1 MDVIQTFF
9 EQYLTPFAGNPHLGL
24 FLVVWFSAIFPLA
37 LPEEA
42 FTLLGGACVA
52 HGLLEPLPTALAIL
66 GGIIATNDTQYW
78 MGRGVLG
85 LLRTTRLGQRMIR
98 SHSFQRSQ
106 DLMHRKGLWAIVGC
120 RFFFGTR
127 APTYMAAGFLHFPF
141 LKFWLVDTSVVLLHG
156 IPFLLVGYFFAGG
169 IARILNAM
177 EQLGYWSLALLVA
190 FLLLCLL
197 ISHLIGR
204 RRRGTAP
211 AAVEATPAANA
222 PAGQGLPPPAV

>member
-1 MDVIQTFF
+1 VDVIQTFF

-24 FLVVWFSAIFPLA
+24 FLVVWFSAVFPLA

-42 FTLLGGACVA
+42 FTLLGGACIA
-52 HGLLEPLPTALAIL
+52 HGLLEPIPTALAIL

-85 LLRTTRLGQRMIR
+85 LLQTTRLGQRMIR
-98 SHSFQRSQ
+98 SRSFQRSQ

-127 APTYMAAGFLHFPF
+127 APTYIAAGFLRFPF

-156 IPFLLVGYFFAGG
+156 VPFLLAGYFFSGG
-169 IARILNAM
+169 IARILSAM

-197 ISHLIGR
+197 GRHLLGR
-204 RRRGTAP
+204 RRRDPAPAP
-211 AAVEATPAANA
+211 AA
-222 PAGQGLPPPAV
+222 PPPANESPASDGVPPAAV